1 VRTGATSDTTAL
13 ADALFM
19 GRALRLARKKLGKV
33 APNPAVGCV
42 IVKHGHVVAEA
53 ATGDGGRPHAEEAAL
68 EIAGLHAEGAAVY
81 VSLEPCAVRSK
92 GGDSCSDLLVAAK
105 VARVIVACPDPHP
118 FADGEGLS
126 QLQSHGITVSM
137 GVGRWEAEQ
146 LNAGFFLVVR
156 EGRPLV
162 AIDDDAST
170 YDATL
175 DLDPKANLLSELRR
189 LAAQGLT
196 RVRVAP
202 DGPAAAA
209 LKAAGLVDLELAT

>member
-1 VRTGATSDTTAL
+1 MRTGATSDTTAL

-19 GRALRLARKKLGKV
+19 GRALRLARRRLGKV

-42 IVKHGHVVAEA
+42 VVKNGHVIAEA
-53 ATGDGGRPHAEEAAL
+53 ATGEGGRPHAEELAL
-68 EIAGLHAEGAAVY
+68 NDAGDAAEGSTVY
-81 VSLEPCAVRSK
+81 VSLEPCATRSL

-105 VARVIVACPDPHP
+105 VARVVIACPDPHP
-118 FADGEGLS
+118 FADGEGLAR
-126 QLQSHGITVSM
+126 LQAAGLIVNM
-137 GVGRWEAEQ
+137 GVGRWEAEE

-162 AIDDDAST
+162 AIDEDAAS

-175 DLDPKANLLSELRR
+175 DLDLKANPLTELRR

-196 RVRVAP
+196 RVRVVP
-202 DGPAAAA
+202 EGPAAAA
-209 LKAAGLVDLELAT
+209 LKAAGLVDLELAS

>member
-1 VRTGATSDTTAL
+1 
-13 ADALFM
+13 
-19 GRALRLARKKLGKV
+19 
-33 APNPAVGCV
+33 
-42 IVKHGHVVAEA
+42 
-53 ATGDGGRPHAEEAAL
+53 
-68 EIAGLHAEGAAVY
+68 
-81 VSLEPCAVRSK
+81 
-92 GGDSCSDLLVAAK
+92 
-105 VARVIVACPDPHP
+105 
-118 FADGEGLS
+118 
-126 QLQSHGITVSM
+126 M